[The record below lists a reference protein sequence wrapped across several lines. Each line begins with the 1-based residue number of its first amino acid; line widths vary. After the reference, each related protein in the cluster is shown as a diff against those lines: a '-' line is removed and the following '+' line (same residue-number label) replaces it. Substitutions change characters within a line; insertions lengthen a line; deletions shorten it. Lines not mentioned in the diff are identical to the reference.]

1 MVAKQATLFPNCS
14 INLSPLSWSFIAM
27 FSFFSHSLSIRIF
40 AKMTPTTLERISKL
54 IAKYHID
61 FGGPVEQKSWPAPYA
76 KMFDDVQRLGKK
88 TFQDYSESSIIESLQ
103 MPWKETTKRHAE
115 RVVALAKRCRDESR
129 NEAGWRM
136 TLESEVMARFTIEVA
151 W

>member
-1 MVAKQATLFPNCS
+1 
-14 INLSPLSWSFIAM
+14 
-27 FSFFSHSLSIRIF
+27 
-40 AKMTPTTLERISKL
+40 MTGNAHERISKL

-61 FGGPVEQKSWPAPYA
+61 FDGPVEQKSWPAPYA

-88 TFQDYSESSIIESLQ
+88 TFQDYSESSIIESHQ
-103 MPWKETTKRHAE
+103 KPWKKTTKHRAE
-115 RVVALAKRCRDESR
+115 RVTALAKRCRDETR

-136 TLESEVMARFTIEVA
+136 ALESEIMTRFTLKVA